1 MRRSVAAIAQR
12 LSLLKRRL
20 VWKPSR
26 KRARC
31 RAGDSAAS
39 SGRIGSL
46 AFFFLAPSC
55 MLTWRAPGRAVNR
68 QLGGTLISIE
78 GFSVATILVT
88 GTNSLFSGKDHR
100 RLELGGKIIF

>member
-1 MRRSVAAIAQR
+1 
-12 LSLLKRRL
+12 
-20 VWKPSR
+20 
-26 KRARC
+26 
-31 RAGDSAAS
+31 
-39 SGRIGSL
+39 
-46 AFFFLAPSC
+46 

-100 RLELGGKIIF
+100 RLGLGGKIIF